1 MNFHLLNPYVRY
13 FFITDKYFCSNVN
26 MYADDYRLFLGLSDG
41 CNLIVENNV
50 MPLKKG
56 YLALIPPRTV
66 YRLERQAQSEILIM
80 NFDMDSSH
88 SETDALSP
96 TPATSLKKESEFSSL
111 TIKPFDKFLFVDC
124 NDLMQELLDIYTEY
138 THQAPYY
145 MDIVSAK
152 FKTFLIK
159 LARTLKAESDL
170 PEYLNEILSY
180 LDKHF
185 LENPTNSFLAKKFG
199 FNPNYLS
206 NIFKEH
212 LGISLHAYLLN
223 KKALY
228 AKQLLVATELS
239 VCEIAK
245 EAGFTNQNRFCEF
258 FKNKFGISPTQF
270 RKSTTKFEQ

>member
-26 MYADDYRLFLGLSDG
+26 MYADDYRLFLGLKDG

-56 YLALIPPRTV
+56 YLALIPPKTF
-66 YRLERQAQSEILIM
+66 YRLERQHPSEILIM

-88 SETDALSP
+88 SDTDPLSP
-96 TPATSLKKESEFSSL
+96 IPASNFKKESEFSSL
-111 TIKPFDKFLFVDC
+111 YLKPFDKFIYIENSKSTD
-124 NDLMQELLDIYTEY
+124 ELLIMYDEY
-138 THQAPYY
+138 IRQAPYY
-145 MDIVSAK
+145 MDIVSSL
-152 FKTFLIK
+152 FKTLLIK
-159 LARTLKAESDL
+159 IARNYKEENTLPK
-170 PEYLNEILSY
+170 YLDEVLIY

-185 LENPTNSFLAKKFG
+185 SENPTNSFLAKKFG

-212 LGISLHAYLLN
+212 LGISLHAYILN

-239 VCEIAK
+239 ICEIAK

-258 FKNKFGISPTQF
+258 FKNKFDVSPTQF
-270 RKSTTKFEQ
+270 RKMNTKFEK